1 MSNGRKRLDNRARQE
16 RVHPQRHT
24 TVSVVKYIVAT
35 VSLDSALL
43 ILFIFHSI
51 SYHLYPGEQTN
62 FGSQADNS
70 GIVECFL
77 TETLKEEENDLLEH
91 VGEVDDTNFRHYIN
105 GQ

>member
-1 MSNGRKRLDNRARQE
+1 MITEQDKNVFTLKEA
-16 RVHPQRHT
+16 